1 MGFNIKNV
9 LNKQSIIQLTLL
21 KVIFSIS
28 AFVIMF
34 IFLYGQK
41 FWEKQ
46 ALKFN
51 YDLLI
56 SASSV
61 GTEIQSKI
69 FSIEE
74 LKKDKNLSKTQKA
87 LKIDGIIKSILNN
100 NNNND
105 NNLVGYYDI
114 ALDLIVENQNKT
126 DISFNEIR
134 STMGSIN
141 EFNNFSNNNKVI
153 RVNIPIYDK
162 EKLVG
167 YVWAYAKN
175 ADYILLS
182 FYDLSVII
190 ILVLSLSVLIIF
202 SIRKH
207 IKQIELYLDEFCKMI
222 INNNGKQEQI
232 LIKLPE
238 LRPILYKISYFT
250 DGLKRM
256 NLELESSKRHIN
268 NIMEGI
274 SDGFY
279 ALDLQWKFTFV
290 NNETKKAIG
299 EDNTELLGK
308 NIWEI
313 FPKIIGSLTYDK
325 LQEAMSK
332 EESIHWEAEGFI
344 ISNQYYEYHAYPFEE
359 GLTVFFRDI
368 TVLKRQQLELARLE
382 RLNLIGQLAAGIS
395 HEIRNPLTTVK
406 GFLQLFWSKANY
418 AQDKEYMELMVS
430 EIDRANEIITDFLS
444 LAKANLDNIKPKN
457 INEVINKVFPMLQ
470 ADAYNN
476 NKEVVFDLN
485 ILPDIM
491 INENEIK
498 QLVLNLVRNG
508 LEVTPEHGSV
518 IISTYLQEDRV
529 VLAIKD
535 HGTGIPKEIQ
545 EKIGTPFFTTKES
558 GTGLGLAISIGI
570 AQRHKAIFEFK
581 TGNDGTT
588 FYTIFPTYTS
598 TCSEASPC

>member
-1 MGFNIKNV
+1 MVFNIKDV
-9 LNKQSIIQLTLL
+9 FNKQSIIQLTLF
-21 KVIFSIS
+21 KVIFSIF
-28 AFVIMF
+28 AFLIIF
-34 IFLYGQK
+34 IFLYGQN

-46 ALKFN
+46 AMKFN
-51 YDLLI
+51 YNLLL

-61 GTEIQSKI
+61 QTEIQSKI
-69 FSIEE
+69 FSLEE
-74 LKKDKNLSKTQKA
+74 LKKDNNLSKAQKT
-87 LKIDGIIKSILNN
+87 LKLNDIIHSIINN
-100 NNNND
+100 HND
-105 NNLVGYYDI
+105 NLVGYYDI
-114 ALDLIVENQNKT
+114 ALDLIVKNQNKT

-141 EFNNFSNNNKVI
+141 ELNNLSNNNKVI
-153 RVNIPIYDK
+153 SVNIPIYDK
-162 EKLVG
+162 DKLVG
-167 YVWAYAKN
+167 YVWADAKN
-175 ADYILLS
+175 TDYVLLS
-182 FYDLSVII
+182 FNDGSVIL
-190 ILVLSLSVLIIF
+190 ILVLSLSVLILF
-202 SIRKH
+202 LIRRH

-222 INNNGKQEQI
+222 ITDNSEQEQII

-238 LRPILYKISYFT
+238 LRPILYKISCFT

-256 NLELESSKRHIN
+256 NLELESSKRHVNYIL
-268 NIMEGI
+268 EGI

-279 ALDLQWKFTFV
+279 ALDRQWQFTFV
-290 NNETKKAIG
+290 NNETQKLMFNDK
-299 EDNTELLGK
+299 TELLGK

-313 FPKIIGSLTYDK
+313 FPKVIGSLTYDK
-325 LQEAMSK
+325 LQEAMSQ

-344 ISNQYYEYHAYPFEE
+344 ISDQYYEYHAYPFEE

-406 GFLQLFWSKANY
+406 GFLQLFGSKSNY
-418 AQDKEYMELMVS
+418 AQDKEYMELMIS
-430 EIDRANEIITDFLS
+430 EIDRANEIITNFLS
-444 LAKANLDNIKPKN
+444 LAKADLDNVKPKN

-470 ADAYNN
+470 ADAFTN
-476 NKEVVFDLN
+476 NKEVVVDLN

-498 QLVLNLVRNG
+498 QLILNLVRNG

-518 IISTYLQEDRV
+518 IISTYLQEDKV

-535 HGTGIPKEIQ
+535 HGTGIPREIQ

-581 TGNDGTT
+581 TGNNGTI
-588 FYTIFPTYTS
+588 FYTIFPTYP
-598 TCSEASPC
+598 CIRSEASPC

>member
-1 MGFNIKNV
+1 MVFNIKNV
-9 LNKQSIIQLTLL
+9 LNKQSIIQLTLF
-21 KVIFSIS
+21 KVIFSIF
-28 AFVIMF
+28 AFLLIVIF
-34 IFLYGQK
+34 VYGQN

-46 ALKFN
+46 VLRFN
-51 YDLLI
+51 YNLLL
-56 SASSV
+56 SASNA
-61 GTEIQSKI
+61 QSKI
-69 FSIEE
+69 QSQIHSIEE
-74 LKKDKNLSKTQKA
+74 IKKDRFLTKNQKIS
-87 LKIDGIIKSILNN
+87 KIDGIIHTIIDNH
-100 NNNND
+100 ND
-105 NNLVGYYDI
+105 NLVGYYDVE
-114 ALDLIVENQNKT
+114 LDLIIKNQNKP
-126 DISFNEIR
+126 DISFDEIR
-134 STMGSIN
+134 STIGSIN
-141 EFNNFSNNNKVI
+141 EFNNLSNNNKI
-153 RVNIPIYDK
+153 ICVNIPIYDR

-175 ADYILLS
+175 ADYVLLS
-182 FYDLSVII
+182 FYDLNKII
-190 ILVLSLSVLIIF
+190 ILVLSLSVLIIYL
-202 SIRKH
+202 IRKH

-222 INNNGKQEQI
+222 INNNSEQEQI

-238 LRPILYKISYFT
+238 LRPILNKISCFT

-256 NLELESSKRHIN
+256 NLELDSSKRHIN

-279 ALDLQWKFTFV
+279 AIDRDWQFTFV
-290 NNETKKAIG
+290 NNETQKLILN
-299 EDNTELLGK
+299 DNTELLGK
-308 NIWEI
+308 NMWEI
-313 FPKIIGSLTYDK
+313 FPQVIGSLTYDK
-325 LQEAMSK
+325 LQEAMSQ

-344 ISNQYYEYHAYPFEE
+344 IPDQYYEYHAYPFEE

-368 TVLKRQQLELARLE
+368 TVLKRQQLEFARLE

-406 GFLQLFWSKANY
+406 GFLQMFGSKSKY
-418 AQDKEYMELMVS
+418 EQDKEYIDLMVS

-444 LAKANLDNIKPKN
+444 LAKANLDNITLKN

-476 NKEVVFDLN
+476 NKAVVVDLN
-485 ILPDIM
+485 TIPDIM

-498 QLVLNLVRNG
+498 QLILNLVRNG

-535 HGTGIPKEIQ
+535 HGTGIPQEIQ

-588 FYTIFPTYTS
+588 FFTIFPT
-598 TCSEASPC
+598 